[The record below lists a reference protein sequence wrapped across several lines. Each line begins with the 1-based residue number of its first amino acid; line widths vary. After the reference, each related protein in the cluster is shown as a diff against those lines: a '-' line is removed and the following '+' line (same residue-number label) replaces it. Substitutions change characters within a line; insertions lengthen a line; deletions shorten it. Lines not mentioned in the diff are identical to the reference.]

1 MSKDV
6 STKDQNSS
14 KIKGFRMPHN
24 IYNTYYYYCYHEY
37 IDLYSSCWRIQ

>member
-14 KIKGFRMPHN
+14 KNKKKDLECR
-24 IYNTYYYYCYHEY
+24 IY
-37 IDLYSSCWRIQ
+37 IQYLLLLLLS

>member
-14 KIKGFRMPHN
+14 KKKDLECR
-24 IYNTYYYYCYHEY
+24 IY
-37 IDLYSSCWRIQ
+37 IQYLLLLLLS